1 MKTIFDYNPD
11 EIIDLGDGTYLENSN
26 IEEFIDEETGATQW
40 RADSVR
46 KEWPKEPEVP
56 IEVYAWRLR
65 LATQMGGLKTAIDA
79 LLNSL
84 PEPDKTIALEA
95 WNSGVTIRRDSP
107 LIASLATQLGLTKEQ
122 VDEYFIQAN
131 SIEI

>member
-26 IEEFIDEETGATQW
+26 IEEFTDEETGAMQW

-65 LATQMGGLKTAIDA
+65 LVVAAAGLKDNID
-79 LLNSL
+79 LLLSNL
-84 PEPDKTIALEA
+84 PEPDKTVAHEA
-95 WNSGVTIRRDSP
+95 WNAGVTIRRDSI
-107 LIASLATQLGLTKEQ
+107 LLAQVTSALGLTEQQ
-122 VDEYFIQAN
+122 VDEMFIQAN
-131 SIEI
+131 AIVA

>member
-1 MKTIFDYNPD
+1 MKTIFDYNPG

-46 KEWPKEPEVP
+46 KEWPKVPQVPE
-56 IEVYAWRLR
+56 EVYAWRLR
-65 LATQMGGLKTAIDA
+65 LATQMGGLKTTIDA

>member
-26 IEEFIDEETGATQW
+26 IEEFVDDDTGTTQW

-65 LATQMGGLKTAIDA
+65 LATQMGGLKTTIDA

>member
-26 IEEFIDEETGATQW
+26 IEEFIDPETGATQW

-46 KEWPKEPEVP
+46 KEWPKTPQVPE
-56 IEVYAWRLR
+56 EVYAWRLR
-65 LATQMGGLKTAIDA
+65 LATQMGGLKTTIDA

>member
-1 MKTIFDYNPD
+1 MKTIFDFRPA

-26 IEEFIDEETGATQW
+26 IEELTDDETGATQW

-46 KEWPKEPEVP
+46 KEWPKVPEVP

-65 LATQMGGLKTAIDA
+65 LATQMGGLKTTIDA

>member
-26 IEEFIDEETGATQW
+26 IEEFTDEETGATQW

-46 KEWPKEPEVP
+46 KEWPKTPQVPE
-56 IEVYAWRLR
+56 EVYAWRLR
-65 LATQMGGLKTAIDA
+65 LATQMGGLKTTIDA

-95 WNSGVTIRRDSP
+95 WNSGVTIRRDST
-107 LIASLATQLGLTKEQ
+107 LIASLATQLGLTKDH